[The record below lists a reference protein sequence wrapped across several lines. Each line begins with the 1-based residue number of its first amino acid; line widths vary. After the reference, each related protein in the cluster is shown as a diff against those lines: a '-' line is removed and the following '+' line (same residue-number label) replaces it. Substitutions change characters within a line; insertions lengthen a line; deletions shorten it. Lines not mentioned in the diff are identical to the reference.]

1 MGNSGSPELV
11 QLVFL
16 SCLVRKKSFLFL
28 QILVQLEESDFFLIY
43 QFMFLR
49 VQNITLMWEMRV
61 IHQRF
66 FSLIIMQGEKKD
78 PLLYA
83 NNSSQVSNSLIN
95 MCTFKNSHYTDPY
108 VFISLE
114 LLKDE
119 IIWSN
124 NQISQLRSFRSKIC

>member
-16 SCLVRKKSFLFL
+16 SCLVRKKSFLFS

-66 FSLIIMQGEKKD
+66 SLSLSCRGKKD

-83 NNSSQVSNSLIN
+83 NDSS
-95 MCTFKNSHYTDPY
+95 
-108 VFISLE
+108 
-114 LLKDE
+114 
-119 IIWSN
+119 
-124 NQISQLRSFRSKIC
+124 

>member
-61 IHQRF
+61 IH
-66 FSLIIMQGEKKD
+66 
-78 PLLYA
+78 
-83 NNSSQVSNSLIN
+83 
-95 MCTFKNSHYTDPY
+95 
-108 VFISLE
+108 
-114 LLKDE
+114 
-119 IIWSN
+119 
-124 NQISQLRSFRSKIC
+124 

>member
-16 SCLVRKKSFLFL
+16 FCLVRKKSFLFL

-49 VQNITLMWEMRV
+49 VQNITLMWEMRA

-66 FSLIIMQGEKKD
+66 SLSLSCRGKKKD
-78 PLLYA
+78 PLLYV
-83 NNSSQVSNSLIN
+83 NDFSQVSNSLIN
-95 MCTFKNSHYTDPY
+95 MCTFTNSHYIDPY
-108 VFISLE
+108 LFISLE
-114 LLKDE
+114 LVKDE
-119 IIWSN
+119 ITWSN
-124 NQISQLRSFRSKIC
+124 NQVSQLRRFRSKIC